1 MSESKIHNPEPAI
14 LDDRPSK
21 QRDEAVENLRK
32 CALPHIGSEY
42 FRNSESKLGSVSS
55 KTNEQKPILRSQIST
70 NTCRKIVANSHVQ
83 RFCQVRK
90 SFKC

>member
-55 KTNEQKPILRSQIST
+55 KTNEQKLQSLGKDNIEIPDIYQHMSKNCS
-70 NTCRKIVANSHVQ
+70 
-83 RFCQVRK
+83 
-90 SFKC
+90 